1 MMGSYSNRKI
11 KKVPKEVLDKEGSS
25 VVVVYN
31 KEEEKKTNK
40 RKKVSGNEL
49 PVSR

>member
-1 MMGSYSNRKI
+1 MMGNYSNRKI

-31 KEEEKKTNK
+31 KEEKKTKK

-49 PVSR
+49 PVSG